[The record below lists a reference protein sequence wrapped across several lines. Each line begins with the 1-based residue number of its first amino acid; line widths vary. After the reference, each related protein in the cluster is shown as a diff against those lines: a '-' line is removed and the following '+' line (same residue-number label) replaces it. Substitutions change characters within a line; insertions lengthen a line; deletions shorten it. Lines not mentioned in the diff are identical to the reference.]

1 MAFQYTLHF
10 GFLLTSIN
18 LWLPSWILE
27 KHAAFVCTRKV
38 KKRTEEAER
47 HLEKYLKMEHFL
59 HTSDTYKQ
67 EKWKKTFYSL
77 NSMVMKSS

>member
-1 MAFQYTLHF
+1 MDF
-10 GFLLTSIN
+10 GKTCRFRI
-18 LWLPSWILE
+18 
-27 KHAAFVCTRKV
+27 TRKV

-77 NSMVMKSS
+77 NPVIMKSS

>member
-1 MAFQYTLHF
+1 MDFRKTCRFRMYTE
-10 GFLLTSIN
+10 S
-18 LWLPSWILE
+18 
-27 KHAAFVCTRKV
+27 

-77 NSMVMKSS
+77 NPMIMKSS